1 RQREDHMHVLRR
13 KKFLATLFE
22 PTFAS
27 ARLTLRAVP
36 ISTGV
41 VGDGAMSAA
50 RALIEMSAEHGRATL
65 RNGQQHFDVLPADPL
80 TASFDECVSRSA
92 NQIGHLER
100 WPVHLL
106 VLWWPVFLEARLL
119 GGFLASIPDHLSGDR
134 CITGMP
140 AIAWK
145 QPCAWLVP

>member
-1 RQREDHMHVLRR
+1 MHVRR
-13 KKFLATLFE
+13 GKKFPATLLE

-50 RALIEMSAEHGRATL
+50 SALIEMSAERGGTTA
-65 RNGQQHFDVLPADPL
+65 RNGQQHFDMLPADRL
-80 TASFDECVSRSA
+80 TASFDECISRSA
-92 NQIGHLER
+92 DQIGHLEG

-106 VLWWPVFLEARLL
+106 
-119 GGFLASIPDHLSGDR
+119 
-134 CITGMP
+134 
-140 AIAWK
+140 
-145 QPCAWLVP
+145 